1 MKIIKINQ
9 VAGSGKT
16 TSLINIINENK
27 DKKVLFL
34 SFSRMIIEDI
44 TSRLKKDVL
53 DNVSI
58 FTLHA
63 LAHSLLR
70 TDNTYEIMSG
80 YDQVVAMISR
90 KRDMK
95 KGVLS
100 EFISLYI
107 NGLFDEIE
115 KSIGLKKEAADFLWS
130 EIEEDYNKVEK
141 FSFDYLLYL
150 FDKSIYVYA
159 ENLKYDILMVDEAQD
174 LSPVQVSIIKAIIDI
189 NKDSELFTAYIV
201 GDILQNI
208 YKFRYS
214 GASLLTEPIT
224 DNDEIKTKSLTYRCP
239 RSIVDISNKIVD
251 SYFENT
257 PNKNELLLKANLI
270 SNSDKIG
277 SYNYFQN
284 KDDFISKM
292 PEMINKTINANR
304 KLGILVRNN
313 YSILDLLAAI
323 PEKHKDKVFVKE
335 KDIFNSYAISVFEGL
350 EQLYSCCINKNI
362 TEKDITKF
370 LLLYGNFYFNSH
382 KEMFN
387 HIKKNPF
394 GTPNFNQSYP
404 YSLPN
409 MITKFSDYKNQKI
422 LFSTYVDFFGD
433 FISKS
438 SFYSENKKETE
449 SFLNLLKR
457 INTME
462 DYYKRK
468 KMVTTVQTKLKDVNV
483 IIMTI
488 HSSKGFEMDDVVL
501 YAMNYPVKTEMLEE
515 IKLFYV
521 AVTRT
526 KDTLEQYGSN
536 DITSIPFRETK
547 LILQNEKN
555 L

>member
-16 TSLINIINENK
+16 TSLINIISENK

-44 TSRLKKDVL
+44 SSRLKKDIS

-63 LAHSLLR
+63 LAHSLLK
-70 TDNTYEIMSG
+70 TDNRYEIMSG
-80 YDQVVAMISR
+80 YDQVIAMISR

-95 KGVLS
+95 KSILS

-107 NGLFDEIE
+107 NEMFEEIE
-115 KSIGLKKEAADFLWS
+115 KKIGLKKEAADFLWS

-141 FSFDYLLYL
+141 FSFDYILYL
-150 FDKSIYVYA
+150 FNKSVYVYA
-159 ENLKYDILMVDEAQD
+159 DYLKYDMIMIDEAQD
-174 LSPVQVSIIKAIIDI
+174 LSPVQVSIIKTIIDI
-189 NKDSELFTAYIV
+189 NKDTETFEAYIV

-214 GASLLTEPIT
+214 GADLLTEPIT
-224 DNDEIKTKSLTYRCP
+224 ENDEIKTKSLTYRCP
-239 RSIVDISNKIVD
+239 KTIVDISNKIVD
-251 SYFENT
+251 SYFDNT
-257 PNKNELLLKANLI
+257 DNKNEILFKANLI
-270 SNSDKIG
+270 ANSDRIG
-277 SYNYFQN
+277 TYNYFPN
-284 KDDFISKM
+284 KDEFISKM
-292 PEMINKTINANR
+292 PQAIANAVENNK

-313 YSILDLLAAI
+313 YNILDLIGVI
-323 PEKHKDKVFVKE
+323 PDKYKDKVFVKE

-350 EQLYSCCINKNI
+350 EQLYVCCLNKTL
-362 TEKDITKF
+362 TEKDVSRF
-370 LLLYGNFYFNSH
+370 LFLYGNFYYNSH

-387 HIKKNPF
+387 HMKKNPF
-394 GTPNFNQSYP
+394 GTSGFNQNYP
-404 YSLPN
+404 FSLPN
-409 MITKFSDYKNQKI
+409 MITKFSDYKSNNI
-422 LFSTYVDFFGD
+422 LFSTYIDFFGD
-433 FISKS
+433 FISRS
-438 SFYSENKKETE
+438 SFYAENKKETE
-449 SFLNLLKR
+449 SFLNLLGR
-457 INTME
+457 INNME

-501 YAMNYPVKTEMLEE
+501 YAMNYPIKTDILEE

-526 KDTLEQYGSN
+526 KDNLEQYGSN
-536 DITSIPFRETK
+536 DVTAIPFREEKFLITK
-547 LILQNEKN
+547 
-555 L
+555 